1 MVYNEHDRYWM
12 DPDGEEFP
20 DSSFTNWTNGNWT
33 IGNWTNETQT
43 YIDKVRKQ
51 FLNLEK
57 STSIM
62 NASAVIARYHES
74 IKRRHVIMGKDG
86 KWIAV
91 DDSFTKNSEAERY
104 VVCESTDKYQRL
116 IVNG

>member
-1 MVYNEHDRYWM
+1 MDPEKKSISWM
-12 DPDGEEFP
+12 DSDEKEPLWFK
-20 DSSFTNWTNGNWT
+20 NWA
-33 IGNWTNETQT
+33 NETQT
-43 YIDKVRKQ
+43 YFDKVSQ
-51 FLNLEK
+51 QLIDLDK
-57 STSIM
+57 SRYIM
-62 NASAVIARYHES
+62 NDAAIAARFDE
-74 IKRRHVIMGKDG
+74 IIDRRHVIMGKDG